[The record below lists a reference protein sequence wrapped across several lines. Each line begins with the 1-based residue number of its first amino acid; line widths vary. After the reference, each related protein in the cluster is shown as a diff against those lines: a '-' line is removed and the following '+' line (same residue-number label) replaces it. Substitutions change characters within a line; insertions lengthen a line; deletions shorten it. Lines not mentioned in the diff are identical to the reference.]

1 MGAFTFREQQIQ
13 VENMKQGN
21 SEEAADFLVKV
32 INAVNGL
39 AKDWKGHTS
48 QKRSL
53 TPSSM
58 RYSSMGS
65 RRRSTMCSMLRQSN
79 TLI

>member
-1 MGAFTFREQQIQ
+1 
-13 VENMKQGN
+13 MKQGD

-32 INAVNGL
+32 TNAVNGL
-39 AKDWKGHTS
+39 AKDWKGHLTEEE
-48 QKRSL
+48 L
-53 TPSSM
+53 TPSST

-65 RRRSTMCSMLRQSN
+65 RRRSAMCLMLRRSS